1 MKKTLLRLTSVIAAM
16 IMVFAMSI
24 TAFATEGTMDASTAE
39 SLVSQYIND
48 NGTLPKGSSAYFTT
62 DSNGLT
68 SAHAFTV
75 NGTQYYIS
83 ETNLITVGKKLQRT
97 ADNDAAIT
105 TLNDVTEGMN
115 ITADVTTAST
125 MLSGFYPILST
136 VIGLMV
142 ILISIGMTVF
152 SAFDLCYIAFPVFR
166 NHCEDAKQSGSG
178 LMAKTNKST
187 GETKLRFVTD
197 DAQYAVNAADTTQSG
212 KNPFVIYFG
221 KRLLSYI
228 ILAILLFILMTGN
241 ITVFTNLA
249 LKVVNGVL
257 ELIQGI

>member
-16 IMVFAMSI
+16 IMVFAMNI
-24 TAFATEGTMDASTAE
+24 TAFAAEGTLDASAAE
-39 SLVSQYIND
+39 SLVNEYITAN
-48 NGTLPKGSSAYFTT
+48 NALPKGSSAYFTT

-68 SAHAFTV
+68 NPHTFSI

-83 ETNLITVGKKLQRT
+83 EVDLITVGKKLQRT
-97 ADNDAAIT
+97 ADNNAAIT

-115 ITADVTTAST
+115 ITADVETAST

-166 NHCEDAKQSGSG
+166 NHCEDAKQSGGG

-187 GETKLRFVTD
+187 GETKLRFVSD

-228 ILAILLFILMTGN
+228 VLAILLFILMTGN

-257 ELIQGI
+257 ELIQGM